1 MITVWISHVQDVIHS
16 FEKSQ
21 CGFGTKENCISTCMH
36 VTEWNMRQIGIN
48 LPGFYVNYVKNFVH
62 THKNCIKIDNQYS
75 NQDLYLD
82 SIWIYVI
89 KYLLPVVLILK
100 PIKNAHIVYVWVTN
114 THLFT

>member
-1 MITVWISHVQDVIHS
+1 
-16 FEKSQ
+16 
-21 CGFGTKENCISTCMH
+21 MH

-82 SIWIYVI
+82 SI
-89 KYLLPVVLILK
+89 
-100 PIKNAHIVYVWVTN
+100 
-114 THLFT
+114 